1 MKKETL
7 DTVYLLLKNFTQK
20 SIKSF
25 DVEKLKSAYPF
36 HRLFFDE
43 LSLIAF
49 KQERSI
55 VTKMGMHLYP
65 ELAKIIALENFRD
78 VTRETHIRGTVPL
91 QTATTIDRIVTELR
105 TNQRAPNREN
115 ETREIEE
122 SFTQPNNVAF
132 TEIRTVADIYIGDF
146 TGGPFFA
153 EIKTPLPN
161 LDICA
166 ETKKKILTFKAVR
179 RGQNPKA
186 FMAFP
191 YNPFVTRA
199 EYKHGFTNRIMD
211 ISNDVLMG
219 DEFWD
224 YIGGPGTFTTI
235 LGIIEIV
242 GNEIRSSN
250 ELKKS
255 TNKNKA

>member
-1 MKKETL
+1 MKKETAE
-7 DTVYLLLKNFTQK
+7 TVYSLLKNFTQK

-25 DVEKLKSAYPF
+25 DVEKLKRAYPF

-65 ELAKIIALENFRD
+65 ELAKTIALEKFQD
-78 VTRETHIRGTVPL
+78 VTREKQIRGNVPL
-91 QTATTIDRIVTELR
+91 QTAITIDRIVTELR

-115 ETREIEE
+115 ETREIEV
-122 SFTQPNNVAF
+122 SFERSNNSDL

-146 TGGPFFA
+146 IGGPFFA

-166 ETKKKILTFKAVR
+166 ETKKKILTFKAIL

-224 YIGGPGTFTTI
+224 FIGGPGTFTSI
-235 LGIIEIV
+235 LEIIERV
-242 GNEIRSSN
+242 GEEIR
-250 ELKKS
+250 
-255 TNKNKA
+255 AGR